1 VQWCSSHADGT
12 WLAAYVASVYRLSS
26 ELFHNGARE
35 DRSMVNLLARRWWIV
50 LIRGILAIVF
60 GCLALTWPGITLAT
74 LIILFGAYAFA
85 DGFFAV
91 IHAISGR
98 DQQESVW
105 VLLLEGLLGIGVGL
119 ITFFEPAMTAL
130 ILLLYIAVWSLA
142 TGVLE
147 IVAAISLRRQ
157 LSGEVWMLISGL
169 LSIAFAVILI
179 AHPQVG
185 ALAVVWVIGV
195 YAIFFGA
202 VLVALGIRL
211 RSVPRPAE
219 S

>member
-1 VQWCSSHADGT
+1 
-12 WLAAYVASVYRLSS
+12 
-26 ELFHNGARE
+26 
-35 DRSMVNLLARRWWIV
+35 MVNLLARRWWIV